1 MPRRQES
8 IGDILVKAHWGV
20 SAALAVIAYCGLKWI
35 VPLLVADTE
44 NVIFKSFGPGVAGLA
59 PYAFGFL
66 CIISAISFFF
76 GLKRRRL
83 VDTQTSLSSLN
94 EISWK
99 EFEWMVAEAFKR
111 RGYSVEDSLNGGPDG
126 GVDLVL
132 RGKSGKT
139 LVQCKQWK
147 RTSIGVPVIREL
159 YGVMTSE
166 GADAGIVV
174 SSGHFTRE
182 AWEFAS
188 GKPIELIDGKALIR
202 LIKAVQASGGMP
214 VVESVTPIDLSP
226 DCPDCG
232 SKMILRTARKG
243 LNAGSSFWGCPSFPN
258 CRGTRPK

>member
-1 MPRRQES
+1 
-8 IGDILVKAHWGV
+8 
-20 SAALAVIAYCGLKWI
+20 VIAYCGFKWI
-35 VPLLVADTE
+35 IPLLVADSE

-66 CIISAISFFF
+66 CIISIISFFF

-83 VDTQTSLSSLN
+83 VNTQTSLSSLN

-111 RGYSVEDSLNGGPDG
+111 RGYSVEDSLNSGPDG

-159 YGVMTSE
+159 FGVMTSE

-174 SSGHFTRE
+174 TSGHFTRE

-188 GKPIELIDGKALIR
+188 GKPIELIDGKALIK
-202 LIKAVQASGGMP
+202 LIKDAQVSAKTAVAEP
-214 VVESVTPIDLSP
+214 ATSVNVPP
-226 DCPDCG
+226 ECPDCG
-232 SKMILRTARKG
+232 SKLVLRTARKG
-243 LNAGSSFWGCPSFPN
+243 SNAGSSFWGCPSYPK
-258 CRGTRPK
+258 CRGTRPQ